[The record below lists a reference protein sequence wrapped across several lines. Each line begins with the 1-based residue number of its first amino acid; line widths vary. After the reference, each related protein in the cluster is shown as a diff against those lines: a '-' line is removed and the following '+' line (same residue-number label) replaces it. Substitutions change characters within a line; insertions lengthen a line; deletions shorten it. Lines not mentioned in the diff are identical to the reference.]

1 LLVALYLGQKHLL
14 GASEEEC
21 KDIQYFTA
29 VDIQYFTD
37 IQYFRWMSVAILVLV
52 SYATTASVS
61 RPRSK

>member
-1 LLVALYLGQKHLL
+1 MLVALYLGQKHLL

-29 VDIQYFTD
+29 VDIQYF
-37 IQYFRWMSVAILVLV
+37 RWMSVAILVLV
-52 SYATTASVS
+52 SS